1 MAPRSF
7 TAWHCAMDSSARIDR
22 ECAQRST
29 EVVDDGG
36 EAQSQNQRVS
46 DSHFCIMS
54 SCPLSVPLQHCM
66 KVALRKFP
74 GFRTNG
80 PPCANFVCA
89 IPFLAISRDGFA
101 QLTLE
106 EKELAAKGMMSSAP
120 CERNFRMP
128 RENHVLAS
136 AILRRCC
143 MYGRLAW
150 NLNV

>member
-66 KVALRKFP
+66 KVALRNFP
-74 GFRTNG
+74 GFQTYD
-80 PPCANFVCA
+80 PPCANFACS
-89 IPFLAISRDGFA
+89 IPCLTFLPHEFA
-101 QLTLE
+101 QFNV
-106 EKELAAKGMMSSAP
+106 KEAKLAAKGMMSSAS

-128 RENHVLAS
+128 RENHVLTS